1 MPHSNASVRDVIPE
15 TMPRRISRTARA
27 ALLCLSAAAWGVAR
41 GGTATPTA
49 VPMAADSDQASTAIS
64 TRRDRIGRLIAS
76 VTINGHGPY
85 HFMIDTG
92 ANRTVLAESLLAQ
105 LGIAPDRQHRINVL
119 GISGEVDAAT
129 AHIDSL
135 DTGALHFRD
144 VRLPVLSGMVLD
156 GIDGILGMDGF
167 TGMAMA
173 ADFIHDTFT
182 INDSKRQRAPANYSV
197 VPVRF
202 LSQRL
207 LMIDAWVG
215 RVRTRAIIDTGSTH
229 TLGNPALLAALDR
242 ASERSGAE
250 RDTSVVDATQAS
262 QTGRDG
268 RVPAVRLGTATIND
282 LYVTFG
288 DFHVFETWGLNR
300 GPALLIGM
308 DVLGTLAGLRI
319 DFRNRE
325 LDLLPRSS
333 TGSIPMTPLL
343 AAR

>member
-1 MPHSNASVRDVIPE
+1 MGLMSAAASRWL
-15 TMPRRISRTARA
+15 SRTAQA
-27 ALLCLSAAAWGVAR
+27 ALLCLLAAPCAVGR
-41 GGTATPTA
+41 SGEPTRAPPSLLAPSA
-49 VPMAADSDQASTAIS
+49 VPMASDLDQASAAIS

-76 VTINGHGPY
+76 VTINGQGPY

-92 ANRTVLAESLLAQ
+92 ANRTVLAESLLPQ
-105 LGIAPDRQHRINVL
+105 LGIGLDRQHRVVVL
-119 GISGEVDAAT
+119 GISGEVQAAT

-144 VRLPVLSGMVLD
+144 VQLPVLSGLVLD

-167 TGMAMA
+167 AGMAMA
-173 ADFIHDTFT
+173 ADFVHDTFT
-182 INDSKRQRAPANYSV
+182 ISDSKRQRAPPNYSV

-215 RVRTRAIIDTGSTH
+215 HVRTKAIIDTGSTH
-229 TLGNPALLAALDR
+229 TLGNPALLAALER
-242 ASERSGAE
+242 SSERNGAE
-250 RDTSVVDATQAS
+250 RDSSIVDATEAS
-262 QTGRDG
+262 QAGRDG
-268 RVPAVRLGTATIND
+268 RVPAVRLGTATISN

-288 DFHVFETWGLNR
+288 DFHVFDTWGLSR

-308 DVLGTLAGLRI
+308 DVLGTLAGLTI
-319 DFRNRE
+319 DFRNHE
-325 LDLLPRSS
+325 LDLLPRGS
-333 TGSIPMTPLL
+333 TATIPLARML